1 MFELFVWLLSAYFC
15 VWGINRLRM
24 LFILRKKDKT
34 KALRR
39 LLCLSGVPEKYVL
52 ALINGGANVNA
63 YNLESKELPS
73 LYSALSHSQP
83 IGIVR
88 VLAESGAHVNGEPG
102 FLPLLAAALSFKRT
116 DVFDFL
122 VSKGADIRLTLD
134 DGSTLL
140 HIAAYCGNPG
150 VVENLAK
157 SYGFDVNHP
166 NKSGTTP
173 LMAACARGNKSV
185 EKALL
190 KLGADPE
197 ARDHDGKRAEDYKPR
212 GFFLKRGTE

>member
-24 LFILRKKDKT
+24 LFILREKDKT

-63 YNLESKELPS
+63 YNLESKEWPS
-73 LYSALSHSQP
+73 LYSALSHFQP

-173 LMAACARGNKSV
+173 LMVACARGNKSV

-212 GFFLKRGTE
+212 GFFKKRGTE

>member
-24 LFILRKKDKT
+24 LFILREKDKT

-63 YNLESKELPS
+63 YNHESKELPP

-88 VLAESGAHVNGEPG
+88 VLTENGAHVNGEPG
-102 FLPLLAAALSFKRT
+102 FLPLLAGALSFKRT

-122 VSKGADIRLTLD
+122 VSKGADIRLTLE

-140 HIAAYCGNPG
+140 HIASYCGNLS
-150 VVENLAK
+150 VVENLTK

-173 LMAACARGNKSV
+173 LMAAYAGGNKSV
-185 EKALL
+185 AEALL
-190 KLGADPE
+190 TLGADPE
-197 ARDHDGKRAEDYKPR
+197 ARDHEGKRAEDYKSQ
-212 GFFLKRGTE
+212 GFFKKRGRE